1 MKRIIQW
8 VIRAV
13 TAFDWPLLMLLVL
26 MTILGMTVMHSAVG
40 GTDWRFADQ
49 SRNFLIAFI
58 FMWAV
63 AMVPPPLLMR
73 LAPYFYALGIILLL
87 GVEFFGETSK
97 GATRWLDLGVVR
109 IQPSEMLKISVPM
122 MLAWYF
128 HRNQGSLRVLDFLV
142 AGTLL
147 AVPFALIVMQPDL
160 GTALLVFASGF
171 CVIYFGGL
179 SFRLLVPIAIVVDR
193 KS

>member
-1 MKRIIQW
+1 
-8 VIRAV
+8 
-13 TAFDWPLLMLLVL
+13 
-26 MTILGMTVMHSAVG
+26 
-40 GTDWRFADQ
+40 
-49 SRNFLIAFI
+49 
-58 FMWAV
+58 MWAV

-109 IQPSEMLKISVPM
+109 IQPSEMLQISVPM

-142 AGTLL
+142 AGALL
-147 AVPFALIVMQPDL
+147 AFPFGLIVMQSREKGRL
-160 GTALLVFASGF
+160 GKRG
-171 CVIYFGGL
+171 
-179 SFRLLVPIAIVVDR
+179 
-193 KS
+193 

>member
-97 GATRWLDLGVVR
+97 GATRWLDR
-109 IQPSEMLKISVPM
+109 SEERRVGKECVSTCRSRVSPVP
-122 MLAWYF
+122 
-128 HRNQGSLRVLDFLV
+128 
-142 AGTLL
+142 
-147 AVPFALIVMQPDL
+147 
-160 GTALLVFASGF
+160 
-171 CVIYFGGL
+171 
-179 SFRLLVPIAIVVDR
+179 
-193 KS
+193 